1 MLTTLSQASF
11 WKNKKNSSQLYIRA
25 VSLSYFENCVD
36 LEIRS
41 TEAGEDEM
49 SPSVAFLAQDLSDFL
64 DVRSVIE
71 WLERPLCFGH
81 SEASLSRF
89 LRLLSLEET
98 EQISPWSGSWRTHS
112 DLSWKGVDLSL

>member
-49 SPSVAFLAQDLSDFL
+49 SPSVAFLAPI
-64 DVRSVIE
+64 RH
-71 WLERPLCFGH
+71 PG
-81 SEASLSRF
+81 A
-89 LRLLSLEET
+89 
-98 EQISPWSGSWRTHS
+98 
-112 DLSWKGVDLSL
+112 